1 MAQIYAALIRKG
13 IKTIDD
19 VPVELKDEVIRIL
32 NEDAGMQPHDV
43 TSLLSAARGF
53 KKEYPHLMLQATGL
67 FWLN

>member
-32 NEDAGMQPHDV
+32 NEDAGM
-43 TSLLSAARGF
+43 
-53 KKEYPHLMLQATGL
+53 
-67 FWLN
+67 